1 MEYIL
6 INKKF
11 IKRTGDILTL
21 ISFIFIINKIVKY
34 KIDFCNIITTNF
46 LLIIITAIII
56 YSFVVILYSKLY
68 QSIIKIYTNNKF
80 STINIIYTY
89 CKSNLYKYI
98 PGNFFQYLGRNEIP
112 ITENIS
118 HKIVNIATIAE
129 VIFQLISCLVVSFV
143 LSGQF
148 AINWLYSTVKINPT
162 FLLLLAFIICLIVI
176 ILYFL
181 RRKTKRIYEE
191 YLVIFKQIKLTE
203 YIKFPKAY
211 ILTFIVNGLM
221 FLIILNSIGDKSITS
236 HAITVI
242 GLYSFSWMIGFIT
255 PGAPAGLGI
264 REVLISSLLKGIV
277 GEQIIIT
284 SVIIFRIITI
294 TGDIIAFFLVY
305 TFRFL
310 KGI

>member
-98 PGNFFQYLGRNEIP
+98 P
-112 ITENIS
+112 ENIS